1 MHILVVD
8 PNETLGMLLLEELKR
23 MGHTGVQCATGE
35 AALQAARQQTPDMA
49 FLDMALQS
57 PDTAALAKEL
67 RTINAQTRMVLMP
80 FMGEQPVMDAE
91 VPIQGVLPK
100 PFFPPEL
107 PACIESVLQAPMEG
121 LPLASGGAPE
131 AAPSTELDLEL
142 VFEPTV
148 EFEPVEEPKP
158 VPAPVAKPAPTT
170 PSPPPSRPESVAPAQ
185 KPEPQPSAP
194 VVTVEGGVG
203 GFSYEI
209 FAQNRARV
217 ERSMNGLAQ
226 ELAADAV
233 LLTYGVGLLT
243 WVGALGQAEA
253 ESISRAVVH
262 GWRTSAEVARILG
275 REQVRFEQSIA
286 GDDYMLYALSVDVN
300 AIMAVAIRGSAPLG
314 LLRHRARTIAE
325 QIAEMCGA

>member
-23 MGHTGVQCATGE
+23 MGHTGLQCATGE
-35 AALQAARQQTPDMA
+35 ETLQAARQQTPEIV

-57 PDTAALAKEL
+57 PGAAALAKEL
-67 RTINAQTRMVLMP
+67 RAIDAQMRLVLMP

-107 PACIESVLQAPMEG
+107 PTCIESVLQASMEG
-121 LPLASGGAPE
+121 LQLVSVGPEVASAAEPE
-131 AAPSTELDLEL
+131 LEL
-142 VFEPTV
+142 VFEPMT
-148 EFEPVEEPKP
+148 EFEPAEEPKP
-158 VPAPVAKPAPTT
+158 APTSIPAPVSAPPTPFQPEPAVPVNL
-170 PSPPPSRPESVAPAQ
+170 PESQVAPVA
-185 KPEPQPSAP
+185 
-194 VVTVEGGVG
+194 EGAAVS
-203 GFSYEI
+203 GFSYEV
-209 FAQNRARV
+209 FAQNRARA
-217 ERSMNGLAQ
+217 ERLMNGLAQ

-233 LLTYGVGLLT
+233 LLTYGGGLLT
-243 WVGALGQAEA
+243 WVGGLGQAEA

-314 LLRHRARTIAE
+314 LLRHRARSIAE
-325 QIAEMCGA
+325 QIAEMCSV

>member
-23 MGHTGVQCATGE
+23 MGHTGEQCATGE
-35 AALQAARQQTPDMA
+35 VAIQVAHQQTPEIV
-49 FLDMALQS
+49 FLDMGLQT
-57 PDTAALAKEL
+57 PDTATLAKEL
-67 RTINAQTRMVLMP
+67 RTINAQLRLVLMP

-121 LPLASGGAPE
+121 LQLTS
-131 AAPSTELDLEL
+131 AAPSEGVSTAEPELEL
-142 VFEPTV
+142 VFEPEV
-148 EFEPVEEPKP
+148 EFEPAEEPKP
-158 VPAPVAKPAPTT
+158 VQTPMPASV
-170 PSPPPSRPESVAPAQ
+170 SPPPVVLQPEPVTSKPPEPRSAPA
-185 KPEPQPSAP
+185 A
-194 VVTVEGGVG
+194 EGADAS
-203 GFSYEI
+203 GFSYEV
-209 FAQNRARV
+209 FAQNRVRA
-217 ERSMNGLAQ
+217 ERLMNGLAQ

-233 LLTYGVGLLT
+233 LLTYGGGLLT

-314 LLRHRARTIAE
+314 LLRHRARSVAE
-325 QIAEMCGA
+325 QIAEMCSV